1 MKRVCHCLAQ
11 AVWNK
16 QRTLLLRSSGT
27 PSGLW
32 AKQPESLP
40 TPTPHPVS
48 KPLLPLRG
56 RPAIRAGQFTFAG
69 SRVPTFDWPPFE
81 LDRTEAQ

>member
-1 MKRVCHCLAQ
+1 
-11 AVWNK
+11 
-16 QRTLLLRSSGT
+16 
-27 PSGLW
+27 
-32 AKQPESLP
+32 
-40 TPTPHPVS
+40 VS